1 MGIKDDIENLQSRVQ
16 SLLDSLPPTSD
27 VSDAVRTQGSRLIQ
41 DVQEVLDAVP
51 DTVRQRVVNLDV
63 TIRGFVTDASDVL
76 SRDEWEVML
85 KALIGV
91 LAQLVKEVVGDHF
104 K

>member
-16 SLLDSLPPTSD
+16 SLLDSLPSTSD

-91 LAQLVKEVVGDHF
+91 LA
-104 K
+104 